1 MNDFMKTAY
10 VVLGMHR
17 SGTSLVAGC
26 LHEAGVDFGRNL
38 IPSNE
43 FNPTGFW
50 ELSAL
55 NVTHDRLLRSAGLAW
70 DAPAV
75 LPEGWFESE
84 EAERGRAD
92 LVEILRSEFDGVGNF
107 GLKDPRMCRFLP
119 LWKKIFAD
127 LGVHP
132 RWIFV
137 FRNPESVAASL
148 HRRGGM
154 PREQALA
161 LWASHNWDVLAGRE
175 NGDDWLT
182 LAAEDFLSDPVEG
195 ARQCLGGDWLP
206 GIEPS
211 LAAERVGEFYRP
223 DLQHTARDADP
234 GKGVAASL
242 YRVLRTDPDA
252 ARTLAEQGRLVLA
265 SMAAE
270 SRRLVAERER
280 MAAAAAALARGKPT
294 VAAQFYPM
302 DDQLSFSEWETAY
315 AAIAPFGWT
324 EVDFGCD
331 AEDFRGKDFFRLDPV
346 NAPGEVRLIDFRL
359 VAPSGAEAPV
369 DFTDCMLDG
378 DAREVSRFSRS
389 LAFHSLGSDPQVL
402 VPSPITVPE
411 GPLRLR
417 GRIHFVPRLSG
428 LARLTDE
435 LKSVRDSL
443 GEKRSEIAQLKE
455 KFAEESKAL
464 GGSITGMTGK
474 IEELEGKLAAGVARH
489 RRLHQRS
496 HAVDEAIS
504 ERLKQEFLREYFTG
518 KDRKATA
525 RLETLRRATGGPS
538 DPGDLLRCLEGIL
551 REKLFDFGEYLVSYP
566 DVRGATV
573 NPFAHY
579 LLHGWREG
587 RRPSRGFDPGYYLA
601 AYADVREAGTEP
613 LLHYWMHGRAEG
625 RVPAPPPLVRA
636 IADQEKG
643 EPGSGGVS
651 PGARRCVI
659 FYSGE
664 PGTPGHTYRID
675 RLCEL
680 LSPDEFEI
688 IRSGPGL
695 EEAAREALDRA
706 DWLWIWR
713 APLGPI
719 LHPLI
724 EEARRK
730 GVRIH
735 FDLDDLMIR
744 PELADPEVIDGI
756 RSMELRKEETFD
768 LYARTQQAFLL
779 SDQASAPTSPL
790 VAEMSRFYI
799 PTLLLPNGFSS
810 RELVAAREARR
821 ERPDDGRIRIG
832 YACGSRTHQ
841 RDFRRVLPGL
851 LKVLREFPETVFVT
865 FPDAFLLHEFP
876 ELEAMGDRIEGRS
889 MVPVP
894 ELIQEYARFDI
905 NLAPVETG
913 NRFCEAK
920 SELKYFEA
928 ALVGTPTIASPVR
941 PFRDAIRPGENGL
954 LADSEEEWTSALL
967 SLVADADL
975 RRRLADRASEEVL
988 WNFGPHR
995 RGVLLRQALL
1005 TGARHP
1011 GAAAFEWAHHLE
1023 RRTALPGQPRSGDY
1037 EILFREERHCRS
1049 RVTVV
1054 MPVYNYAHYLEEAL
1068 GSVERQSL
1076 ADLDLVLVDDGS
1088 TDQSVE
1094 VALSWLRRSAARF
1107 GSASLLRHR
1116 TNAKL
1121 GAARNTGVRFA
1132 ETEYFFPLD
1141 PDNWLLSP
1149 CLETCLH
1156 FLDRSP
1162 AAFAYPDLEVV
1173 GADRHVITG
1182 VDWHPLRFASGNYID
1197 AMALIRKSMW
1207 VALGGYTADPDLLG
1221 WEDFEFWCKA
1231 VEGGFHGRR
1240 VPLKLAAYR
1249 IHDQSMLK
1257 EITDQSDFKRGI
1269 LEKMERLHPWLDL
1282 SRE

>member
-1 MNDFMKTAY
+1 MKTAY

-43 FNPTGFW
+43 FNPTGYW

-75 LPEGWFESE
+75 LPEGWFGSE
-84 EAERGRAD
+84 EASRGREDLAD
-92 LVEILRSEFDGVGNF
+92 MLRSEFDGVETI

-119 LWKKIFAD
+119 LWKKVFGD
-127 LGVHP
+127 LGVRV

-137 FRNPESVAASL
+137 FRNPEAVAASL
-148 HRRGGM
+148 GRRGGM
-154 PREQALA
+154 PRCQALA

-175 NGDDWLT
+175 PEDDWLT
-182 LAAEDFLSDPVEG
+182 LAAEDFLADPVG
-195 ARQCLGGDWLP
+195 NTRRCLGGDWLAGSDP
-206 GIEPS
+206 ALVEK
-211 LAAERVGEFYRP
+211 RVGAFCRP
-223 DLQHTARDADP
+223 DLQHTAADADP
-234 GKGVAASL
+234 GGGPSAAL
-242 YRVLRTDPDA
+242 YRALRTDPGSA
-252 ARTLAEQGRLVLA
+252 GSMAEQGRMVLA

-270 SRRLVAERER
+270 SRRLAGERER
-280 MAAAAAALARGKPT
+280 MESAAVALARGKPT
-294 VAAQFYPM
+294 VVAQFYPM
-302 DDQLSFSEWETAY
+302 DDQRTFTEWETAY
-315 AAIAPFGWT
+315 AAIAPSGWT
-324 EVDFGCD
+324 EVDFACD
-331 AEDFRGKDFFRLDPV
+331 AEDFRGKDWFRIDPA
-346 NAPGEVRLIDFRL
+346 NAPGEVRLIGFRL
-359 VAPSGAEAPV
+359 VASSGEECPV
-369 DFTDCMLDG
+369 DLSACVLRG
-378 DAREVSRFSRS
+378 DAREVSRSPES
-389 LAFHSLGSDPQVL
+389 LVLHSLGPAPQVL
-402 VPSPITVPE
+402 VSPPAAVPG

-417 GRIHFVPRLSG
+417 GRIHFVPRLADI
-428 LARLTDE
+428 ARLADE
-435 LKSVRDSL
+435 LKSARDSL
-443 GEKRSEIAQLKE
+443 GEKVSGMAKLKD
-455 KFAEESKAL
+455 
-464 GGSITGMTGK
+464 
-474 IEELEGKLAAGVARH
+474 ELASRVAGH
-489 RRLHQRS
+489 RRMEKRFHLLKT
-496 HAVDEAIS
+496 ALS
-504 ERLKQEFLREYFTG
+504 ERLKKEFFDVFFAAESPKASARRE
-518 KDRKATA
+518 
-525 RLETLRRATGGPS
+525 ELRRAVGGPV
-538 DPGDLLRCLEGIL
+538 DPEEFRRGLAGIL
-551 REKLFDFGEYLVSYP
+551 QEGLFDFEEYISSHP
-566 DVRGATV
+566 DVWGASW

-587 RRPSRGFDPGYYLA
+587 RRPSRRFDPGFYLE
-601 AYADVREAGTEP
+601 AYPDVRLAGTEP
-613 LLHYWMHGRAEG
+613 LFHYWIHGRAEG
-625 RVPAPPPLVRA
+625 RATAPPPLVRA
-636 IADQEKG
+636 NADEGK
-643 EPGSGGVS
+643 ERHGSGSGDVV
-651 PGARRCVI
+651 PGARPCVV

-664 PGTPGHTYRID
+664 PGTPGHTYRIE

-680 LSPDEFEI
+680 LPPDEFEVV
-688 IRSGPGL
+688 RSGPGL
-695 EEAAREALDRA
+695 EEAARVALDRA

-713 APLGPI
+713 GPVGPV

-744 PELADPEVIDGI
+744 PELADPVVIDGI

-851 LKVLREFPETVFVT
+851 LRVLRGFPETVFVT
-865 FPDAFLLHEFP
+865 FPDAFLLREFP
-876 ELEAMGDRIEGRS
+876 ELDAMGDRIERRS
-889 MVPVP
+889 MVPVSG
-894 ELIQEYARFDI
+894 LIREYARFDI

-941 PFRDAIRPGENGL
+941 PFRDAIRSGVNGL
-954 LADSEEEWTSALL
+954 LADSEEEWSEALA
-967 SLVADADL
+967 SLVADGDL
-975 RRRLADRASEEVL
+975 RRRLADRAAEEVL

-995 RGVLLRQALL
+995 RGLLLRQALL
-1005 TGARHP
+1005 TGARDP
-1011 GAAAFEWAHHLE
+1011 AATGFEWAHHLE
-1023 RRTALPGQPRSGDY
+1023 KLRAMPVRPRSAGF
-1037 EILFREERHCRS
+1037 EVLFREERHCRS

-1054 MPVYNYAHYLEEAL
+1054 MPVHNYAHYVEEAL
-1068 GSVERQSL
+1068 GSVERQTL
-1076 ADLDLVLVDDGS
+1076 ADLDLVVVDDGS
-1088 TDQSVE
+1088 TDDSVE
-1094 VALSWLRRSAARF
+1094 VVLSWLRRSAARF

-1132 ETEYFFPLD
+1132 ETEFFFPLD
-1141 PDNWLLSP
+1141 PDNWLLAP

-1156 FLDRSP
+1156 FLDPSP

-1173 GADRHVITG
+1173 GSDRHVITG

-1197 AMALIRKSMW
+1197 AMALVRKSVW

-1221 WEDFEFWCKA
+1221 WEDFDFWCKA
-1231 VEGGFHGRR
+1231 VEGGFHGKRI
-1240 VPLKLAAYR
+1240 PLKLASYR
-1249 IHDQSMLK
+1249 IHDRSMLK

-1269 LEKMERLHPWLDL
+1269 LEKMETLHPWLDL